1 MRRLISLAHLTLL
14 FEVAPPE
21 VVTVAAGAGFQ
32 AVGLRLNPSRINLK
46 RPQEAQFPM
55 LGDTPMMRDTLRR
68 LGDTGLQVLDI
79 EMLTLRADTRI
90 EEFLPVLDAGARL
103 GAKRVMAC
111 GHDPDEARVAA
122 LFAALCDAAAGF
134 GLGVDIEFMPWL
146 GIGTLMRADRVVT
159 NAGRPNG
166 CVLIDALHLHRSGG
180 KPADV
185 AAIDPRHIH
194 HIQFC
199 DGLLAQPPTPSD
211 IADESRFDR
220 CFAGEG
226 ELPLLDLLRA
236 LRADIPISVETPVRA
251 KMTPQ
256 ERASRA
262 FSSTVEVLARLNG
275 PLDYR
280 KVIA

>member
-1 MRRLISLAHLTLL
+1 MSRLISLAHLSLL

-21 VVTVAAGAGFQ
+21 VVTLAAEAGFR

-46 RPQEAQFPM
+46 RPQEPRFPM
-55 LGDTPMMRDTLRR
+55 LGDAPMMRDTLRR
-68 LGDTGLQVLDI
+68 LADTGLQVLDI

-90 EEFLPVLDAGARL
+90 EEFLPVLEAGARL
-103 GAKRVMAC
+103 GAKRVMTC
-111 GHDPDEARVAA
+111 GHDIDERRVTA

-146 GIGTLMRADRVVT
+146 GIGTLAQAARVVS

-166 CVLIDALHLHRSGG
+166 CVLIDALHLQRSGG

-185 AAIDPRHIH
+185 AALERRHIH
-194 HIQFC
+194 HIQLC
-199 DGLLAQPPTPSD
+199 DGPLANPSTPSD

-220 CFAGEG
+220 CFPGEG
-226 ELPLLDLLRA
+226 ELPLLGLLLA
-236 LRADIPISVETPVRA
+236 LPPDVPISVEVPVRE

-256 ERASRA
+256 QRAARA
-262 FSSTVEVLARLNG
+262 FSSTLAVLASLHG
-275 PLDYR
+275 DYR
-280 KVIA
+280 KVVA